1 MPEGTKEG
9 EVSGS
14 GIYYRWVKDKVG
26 NIAYKT
32 IKVIKDIIPP
42 TAKITVKEAYTVENN
57 KYYVNQNTVTISVDA
72 SDNQTP
78 KAQIQMAIYKEA
90 DYKALASENDIVWEA
105 YKLDNEWT
113 VQKENAEEK
122 VYVIL
127 KDLAGNITVKVG
139 E

>member
-1 MPEGTKEG
+1 
-9 EVSGS
+9 
-14 GIYYRWVKDKVG
+14 
-26 NIAYKT
+26 
-32 IKVIKDIIPP
+32 
-42 TAKITVKEAYTVENN
+42 
-57 KYYVNQNTVTISVDA
+57 
-72 SDNQTP
+72 
-78 KAQIQMAIYKEA
+78 MAIYKEA

-127 KDLAGNITVKVG
+127 KDREGNITVKVG

>member
-1 MPEGTKEG
+1 
-9 EVSGS
+9 
-14 GIYYRWVKDKVG
+14 
-26 NIAYKT
+26 
-32 IKVIKDIIPP
+32 
-42 TAKITVKEAYTVENN
+42 
-57 KYYVNQNTVTISVDA
+57 
-72 SDNQTP
+72 
-78 KAQIQMAIYKEA
+78 MAIYKEA